1 MKTNITKEQI
11 LDYFN
16 NIDCSNCEF
25 KEECDYYENVF
36 NAPSICTL
44 FGFLG

>member
-16 NIDCSNCEF
+16 NMDCSNCEF
-25 KEECDYYENVF
+25 KEECDAITEF
-36 NAPSICTL
+36 PSLCSL
-44 FGFLG
+44 FGVT

>member
-16 NIDCSNCEF
+16 NMDCSNCEF
-25 KEECDYYENVF
+25 KKECDRNDVF

-44 FGFLG
+44 LGILD

>member
-16 NIDCSNCEF
+16 NMDCSNCEF
-25 KEECDYYENVF
+25 KQKCDYNEYVF

-44 FGFLG
+44 FEVS